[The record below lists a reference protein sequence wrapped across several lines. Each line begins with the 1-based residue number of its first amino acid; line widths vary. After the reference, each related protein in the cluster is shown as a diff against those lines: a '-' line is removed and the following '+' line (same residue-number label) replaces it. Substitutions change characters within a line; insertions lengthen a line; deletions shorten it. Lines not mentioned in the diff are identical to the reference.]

1 MQTITGHSEAATRYE
16 AQAETCEAQAA
27 RRSSLGQTGF
37 AKRLKKEAYDLRAR
51 AKNCRLAA
59 SKMEVL

>member
-1 MQTITGHSEAATRYE
+1 MQTITGHLEAATRYE
-16 AQAETCEAQAA
+16 AQAEKLEAQAK
-27 RRSSLGQTGF
+27 RRASLGQTAR
-37 AKRLKKEAYDLRAR
+37 AKVLTKEAYSAIAR

>member
-1 MQTITGHSEAATRYE
+1 MQTHYRTLLATRYE
-16 AQAETCEAQAA
+16 AQAEKCELRTAA

-51 AKNCRLAA
+51 GKNCRLAA